1 MTDQAEVVR
10 VTPKMS
16 YLKLISGSAKSGD
29 MRRLVQGGDVGS
41 VKIGTDAGGRKD
53 NAAKRM
59 PDGGV
64 VLPF

>member
-1 MTDQAEVVR
+1 MRARYDKRIQGINL
-10 VTPKMS
+10 MS
-16 YLKLISGSAKSGD
+16 LGDYDSAKSGD
-29 MRRLVQGGDVGS
+29 VRRLVQGGDVGS

>member
-29 MRRLVQGGDVGS
+29 VRRLVQGGDVGS
-41 VKIGTDAGGRKD
+41 VKIGADAGGRKD
-53 NAAKRM
+53 NAVKRTS
-59 PDGGV
+59 DGGV

>member
-1 MTDQAEVVR
+1 MTGQAEVVR

-16 YLKLISGSAKSGD
+16 YLKLTPSSAKS
-29 MRRLVQGGDVGS
+29 GDVGS

>member
-29 MRRLVQGGDVGS
+29 VRRLVQGGDVGS
-41 VKIGTDAGGRKD
+41 VKIGTDAGGHKD
-53 NAAKRM
+53 NAVKRTS
-59 PDGGV
+59 DGGV

>member
-1 MTDQAEVVR
+1 MTGQAEIVR

-16 YLKLISGSAKSGD
+16 YLKLRSGSAKGGAIC
-29 MRRLVQGGDVGS
+29 RLVQGGDVGS

>member
-16 YLKLISGSAKSGD
+16 YLKLAPGSAKSGD
-29 MRRLVQGGDVGS
+29 VRRLVQGGDVGS

-53 NAAKRM
+53 NAVKRTS
-59 PDGGV
+59 DGGV

>member
-29 MRRLVQGGDVGS
+29 VRRLVQGSNIGS
-41 VKIGTDAGGRKD
+41 AKIGTDAGGRKD
-53 NAAKRM
+53 NAVNWTS
-59 PDGGV
+59 DGGV

>member
-1 MTDQAEVVR
+1 MTDQAEVVC

-29 MRRLVQGGDVGS
+29 VRRLVQGGDVGS
-41 VKIGTDAGGRKD
+41 VKIGANAGGRKD
-53 NAAKRM
+53 NAVKRTS
-59 PDGGV
+59 DGGV

>member
-1 MTDQAEVVR
+1 MTGQAEIVR

-16 YLKLISGSAKSGD
+16 YLKLAPGSAKSGD

-53 NAAKRM
+53 NAIKRTSG
-59 PDGGV
+59 GGV
-64 VLPF
+64 VLSF